1 MIEFLLPPQYS
12 APTPARALLV
22 NLNSNTPE
30 GNTTILSAQAL
41 PAGADEQGHQGIG
54 FPTTPLGPRL
64 SHGCG
69 LPFSSHSSRITHDSL
84 TLEWRHHRPRFL
96 LVLFLNESSVSRT
109 HLTWA
114 LCGLFHGF
122 ACQMR
127 RQWSRLQSGPGS
139 SYQLQN
145 GRSFSIQKHRGGPG
159 AVAGLIKCLS
169 WAWSSA
175 PQRDQVWQCT
185 HCSPQHSGVRGRSK
199 RWSRL
204 PSSE

>member
-12 APTPARALLV
+12 APSPAQALLV
-22 NLNSNTPE
+22 NLNPNTPE

-41 PAGADEQGHQGIG
+41 PAGADEQGHQGTG
-54 FPTTPLGPRL
+54 FPTTALGPRL

-69 LPFSSHSSRITHDSL
+69 LPFSSHSSWITHDSL
-84 TLEWRHHRPRFL
+84 TLEWSHHRPRFL
-96 LVLFLNESSVSRT
+96 LVLFLDESSVSRT

-114 LCGLFHGF
+114 LCGLFHGS

-145 GRSFSIQKHRGGPG
+145 GMKFLHPKASWG
-159 AVAGLIKCLS
+159 A
-169 WAWSSA
+169 
-175 PQRDQVWQCT
+175 
-185 HCSPQHSGVRGRSK
+185 
-199 RWSRL
+199 
-204 PSSE
+204 